1 MEINGREITFAH
13 TVEAECRIADLCRDG
28 DPANMGELFEGSLS
42 KVQRNTAKFIVA
54 LSVSGEHRRVWTEEP
69 GYVPKPLT
77 DDEVYTLDR
86 PTFDALLSEAL
97 KIWTGE
103 DAQTTVE
110 TEPVKKNEV

>member
-1 MEINGREITFAH
+1 MEINGREITFSH

-54 LSVSGEHRRVWTEEP
+54 LAVSGEHRRVWTEP
-69 GYVPKPLT
+69 GYVANPLT

-86 PTFDALLSEAL
+86 PTFDALLNEAL
-97 KIWTGE
+97 KAWTGE
-103 DAQTTVE
+103 DAAETVK
-110 TEPVKKNEV
+110 TESVKKNEE